1 MLHFTGYIHSGGSLF
16 LKEIKMTLFL
26 LKFAKDHNEVWLML
40 VVTCGPIFLL

>member
-1 MLHFTGYIHSGGSLF
+1 MLHFIDHIPSGGSLF
-16 LKEIKMTLFL
+16 LKEIKKTLFL